1 MIDFAKDLFRET
13 IFDPASAGRRIVA
26 LNLPTNAGW
35 MMLGLATALNT
46 LLFFAMD
53 ALFPAPNGAPFLFL
67 TVPWRV
73 ALTMFVAV
81 AVSVVALFWSGRI
94 LDGQGRFGDILAM
107 IAWLQMMRVAVQVAT
122 IFLSLVAP
130 LIGALLAFG
139 AGIYGIW
146 ILIQFVN
153 VAHGFGSIGKAV
165 MNVVLTMVALVMML
179 SLLLSALGVAMIGVP
194 DV

>member
-13 IFDPASAGRRIVA
+13 ILDPAEAGRRIMA
-26 LNLPTNAGW
+26 LNMPVNAGW
-35 MMLGLATALNT
+35 MLLGLATVLNT
-46 LLFFAMD
+46 LLFFTMD
-53 ALFPAPNGAPFLFL
+53 ALFPAPDALPFLFL

-81 AVSVVALFWSGRI
+81 SVSVVALALSGRI
-94 LDGQGRFGDILAM
+94 LDGQGRFGDLLAM
-107 IAWLQMMRVAVQVAT
+107 VAWLQMMRVALQVVT
-122 IFLSLVAP
+122 ILLTLFAP

-153 VAHGFGSIGKAV
+153 VAQGFKSIGKAV
-165 MNVVLTMVALVMML
+165 MNVVLTMVALVMIL
-179 SLLLSALGVAMIGVP
+179 SLLLSVMGVAMIGVP